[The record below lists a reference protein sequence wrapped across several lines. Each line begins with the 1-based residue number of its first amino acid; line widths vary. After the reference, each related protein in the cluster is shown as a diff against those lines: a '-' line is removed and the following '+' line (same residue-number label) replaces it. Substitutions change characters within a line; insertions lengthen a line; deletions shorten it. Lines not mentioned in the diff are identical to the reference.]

1 METSD
6 ATVINS
12 IGIALTLL
20 MCILMLVLPRRFALL
35 PVLVLTCYMSMG
47 QQIVVVGLHFTM
59 IRILVIFGWLRVLF
73 RGEVGRIKL
82 NGIDKALIWWVVSGT
97 FLYCIQWQTSE
108 ALINR
113 SGYAYNAL
121 GLFFLF
127 RILLRDRD
135 DVDQM
140 ARMFSLFMVP
150 LAILI
155 LGEKLTGRNVFA
167 IFGGVSEIAVVRDG
181 VIRCQGPFAH
191 PILAGTFAAT
201 NVAFFIPLWWKGGRD
216 KIVALLGFVASL
228 VIIVASGSSGP
239 VMAFSFAVVGFCMWP
254 IRRQMRLVRWGIA
267 VTVIALHLAMKAPV
281 WFLIARMSVF
291 DASTGFFRAR
301 LIDATIR
308 NFSAW
313 WLMGIKTTD
322 QWGPGLFDITNEY
335 IAQGVHGGLLTMVL
349 FVMIISRAFGT
360 VGRTVRGYKTS
371 PSQVKIGAWAMGCA
385 LLAHCATYLSVSYF
399 DQNIVTWFLLLAV
412 ISNGP
417 MFARRETLLL
427 EEPTVAKVP
436 REELGVPLSDYLVV
450 QTPGPV
456 G

>member
-1 METSD
+1 MEAADT
-6 ATVINS
+6 TVINS

-20 MCILMLVLPRRFALL
+20 MCILMLVLPRRYALL

-47 QQIVVVGLHFTM
+47 QQIVVAGLHFTM
-59 IRILVIFGWLRVLF
+59 IRILVIFGWLRVLL
-73 RGEVGRIKL
+73 RGEVGRLKL
-82 NGIDKALIWWVVSGT
+82 NGIDKALICWIVSGT
-97 FLYCIQWQTSE
+97 FLYFIQWQTSE

-113 SGYAYNAL
+113 LGYAYNAL

-150 LAILI
+150 LAVLI

-201 NVAFFIPLWWKGGRD
+201 NVAFFIPLWWKGGHD
-216 KIVALLGFVASL
+216 KIVALLGFVASIA
-228 VIIVASGSSGP
+228 IIVASGSSGP
-239 VMAFSFAVVGFCMWP
+239 VMAFSFAVVGLFMWP
-254 IRRQMRLVRWGIA
+254 IRRQMRLVRWGMA

-308 NFSAW
+308 NFSTW
-313 WLMGIKTTD
+313 WLIGIKTTD

-335 IAQGVHGGLLTMVL
+335 IAQGVHGGVLTMVL
-349 FVMIISRAFGT
+349 FVMIISLAFGT
-360 VGRTVRGYKTS
+360 VGRTVRGYKNSPTS
-371 PSQVKIGAWAMGCA
+371 VKIGAWAMGCA
-385 LLAHCATYLSVSYF
+385 LLAHCATYFSVSYF

-427 EEPTVAKVP
+427 GEPTVAKVP
-436 REELGVPLSDYLVV
+436 QKELGISVSDYLVV
-450 QTPGPV
+450 QTHGPV

>member
-1 METSD
+1 METAD
-6 ATVINS
+6 TTVINN

-20 MCILMLVLPRRFALL
+20 MCILMLVLPRRYALL

-47 QQIVVVGLHFTM
+47 QQIVVAGLHFTM
-59 IRILVIFGWLRVLF
+59 IRILVIFGWLRVLL

-82 NGIDKALIWWVVSGT
+82 SGIDKALIWWTISGT
-97 FLYCIQWQTSE
+97 VLYCLLWQTSE

-127 RILLRDRD
+127 RILLKKREDIE
-135 DVDQM
+135 QM
-140 ARMFSLFMVP
+140 SRMFALCMVV
-150 LAILI
+150 LAVLI
-155 LGEKLTGRNVFA
+155 LGEKFSGRNIFA
-167 IFGGVSEIAVVRDG
+167 IFGGVSETAVVRDG

-201 NVAFFIPLWWKGGRD
+201 NVPFFMALWWKSKLD
-216 KIVALLGFVASL
+216 KIIALLGVAAST
-228 VIIVASGSSGP
+228 VIVVASGSSGP
-239 VMAFSFAVVGFCMWP
+239 VMAFGFAVVGLCMWP
-254 IRRQMRLVRWGIA
+254 LRRRMRLIRWGLAIG
-267 VTVIALHLAMKAPV
+267 VVALHLAMKAPV

-308 NFSAW
+308 NFSTW
-313 WLMGIKTTD
+313 WLLGTRSTGE
-322 QWGPGLFDITNEY
+322 WGPGLFDITNEY
-335 IAQGVHGGLLTMVL
+335 ISQGVHGGLLTMVL
-349 FVMIISRAFGT
+349 FVLMISRAFGG
-360 VGRTVRGYKTS
+360 VGRTVRGYKNSPTS
-371 PSQVKIGAWAMGCA
+371 VKIGAWAMGCA
-385 LLAHCATYLSVSYF
+385 LLAHCATYFSVSYF

-427 EEPTVAKVP
+427 EQPAVAKVP
-436 REELGVPLSDYLVV
+436 EKEVSIPSSDYPVV
-450 QTPGPV
+450 QTHGLI
-456 G
+456 

>member
-1 METSD
+1 METAD
-6 ATVINS
+6 TTVINN

-20 MCILMLVLPRRFALL
+20 MCILMLVLPRRYALL

-47 QQIVVVGLHFTM
+47 QRIVVAGLHFTM
-59 IRILVIFGWLRVLF
+59 IRILVIFGWLRVLL

-82 NGIDKALIWWVVSGT
+82 NGIDKALIWWTISGT
-97 FLYCIQWQTSE
+97 VLYCLLWQTSE
-108 ALINR
+108 AFVNR
-113 SGYAYNAL
+113 SGYAYNAV

-127 RILLRDRD
+127 RILLKNRE

-140 ARMFSLFMVP
+140 SRMFALCMVG

-155 LGEKLTGRNVFA
+155 LGEKFSGRNAFA
-167 IFGGVSEIAVVRDG
+167 IFGGVPAIAVVRDG

-191 PILAGTFAAT
+191 PILAGTFAVT
-201 NVAFFIPLWWKGGRD
+201 NVPFFMALWWKGKLN
-216 KIVALLGFVASL
+216 KIVAFLGVAASA

-239 VMAFSFAVVGFCMWP
+239 VMAFAFAVVGLCMWP
-254 IRRQMRLVRWGIA
+254 LHRHMRVIRWGLAIGLVA
-267 VTVIALHLAMKAPV
+267 IHLAMKAPI

-313 WLMGIKTTD
+313 WLLGIKTTD

-349 FVMIISRAFGT
+349 FVMMISRGFGT
-360 VGRTVRGYKTS
+360 VGWTVRGYKNSPTS
-371 PSQVKIGAWAMGCA
+371 LKIGAWAMGCA
-385 LLAHCATYLSVSYF
+385 LLAHCATYFSVSYF

-417 MFARRETLLL
+417 MFARREAVLL
-427 EEPTVAKVP
+427 EQHCVP
-436 REELGVPLSDYLVV
+436 KKPEEKLSIPLNDYPVV
-450 QTPGPV
+450 QTRGLI
-456 G
+456 